1 MSYPTYEIED
11 VAISKGYKHVCG
23 VDEVGRGSLSMSV
36 VAAAVVIPTKSM
48 PFLIGKVNDSKK
60 LSHKKRAELSELIK
74 ETCEYSIGEVD
85 NDYIDQ
91 YNILIATKLAM
102 NIAISKLKFVDY
114 VLVDGNFSLPDC
126 PIDQQSVI
134 KGDSKSISIAA
145 ASIVAKE
152 YRDNLMRS
160 LDEEYP
166 EYGFAKHKGYGT
178 KQHLKA
184 IKKYGPCPI
193 HRLTFG
199 GVK

>member
-1 MSYPTYEIED
+1 MSYPTYELED
-11 VAISKGYKHVCG
+11 VAISNGYKYICG
-23 VDEVGRGSLSMSV
+23 VDEVGRGSLGSVV
-36 VAAAVVIPTKSM
+36 VAAAVIIPTESM
-48 PFLIGKVNDSKK
+48 PLLIGKVNDSKK
-60 LSHKKRAELSELIK
+60 LSHKKRAELVTLIK

-91 YNILIATKLAM
+91 YNILVATKLAM
-102 NIAISKLKFVDY
+102 NIAISKLRLVDY
-114 VLVDGNFSLPDC
+114 ILVDGNFSLPNC

-152 YRDNLMRS
+152 YRDDLMRS
-160 LDEEYP
+160 LDKEYP

-193 HRLTFG
+193 HRMTFG

>member
-1 MSYPTYEIED
+1 MGYPTYELED
-11 VAISKGYKHVCG
+11 VIMSKGYKYVCG
-23 VDEVGRGSLSMSV
+23 VDEVGRGALCEAV
-36 VAAAVVIPTKSM
+36 VAAAVIVPTESM
-48 PFLIGKVNDSKK
+48 PLLIGKINDSKK
-60 LSHKKRAELSELIK
+60 LSPKKRAELNILIK

-85 NDYIDQ
+85 NEYIDQ

-114 VLVDGNFSLPDC
+114 ILVDGNFSLPDC

-152 YRDNLMRS
+152 YRDDLMRS
-160 LDEEYP
+160 LDKDYP

-184 IKKYGPCPI
+184 IKKYGPCDI

-199 GVK
+199 GVR